1 MRETWKDFCLLGTQ
15 GTVVNNNTKVSIFQ
29 HLEQLHPG
37 HSILLPVY
45 RPFSAFVHFMWQ
57 CRSPSMRQ
65 QCCDSSSFSSS
76 ILPSWI
82 YALNKNIVSIC
93 FPTPGKPRHTR
104 RHIIAERSKKHS
116 RQLWDAP
123 WLQERFEIS
132 RILVYR
138 LAARIKWDTFSDL
151 NTVGKIISFRD
162 LLPSNVAIKG

>member
-15 GTVVNNNTKVSIFQ
+15 GIVVDNNIQVSIFQ
-29 HLEQLHPG
+29 HLEQLHLG

-45 RPFSAFVHFMWQ
+45 RPLSAFLHFTLQ
-57 CRSPSMRQ
+57 CRSHSMRQ

-93 FPTPGKPRHTR
+93 FPTPGKPQHKR

-116 RQLWDAP
+116 RQLLDAP
-123 WLQERFEIS
+123 WLPERFEIS

-162 LLPSNVAIKG
+162 LLPTNVAIKG